1 MERKG
6 GRASASGGAERLD
19 AKAVDADL
27 ASARAVA
34 EAQEAADAKLAAA
47 APGGGARKA
56 TARAKAHA
64 KAHAKARVAKKAAA
78 AGVERASSRLEDTR
92 EPRVGRELAA
102 KSAQIARL
110 REQILQEVR
119 AHI

>member
-1 MERKG
+1 M
-6 GRASASGGAERLD
+6 
-19 AKAVDADL
+19 DADL

-64 KAHAKARVAKKAAA
+64 KARVAKKAAAASEAARIEAKA

-92 EPRVGRELAA
+92 EPRIGRELAA